1 MLSDAFGYNKLIGPP
16 QQYVSLPLCEGII
29 TLEVLEGF
37 DHKFP
42 NLIII

>member
-1 MLSDAFGYNKLIGPP
+1 MLDPVYKLYD
-16 QQYVSLPLCEGII
+16 QK
-29 TLEVLEGF
+29 GF